1 MAKRAPLD
9 HVREIYL
16 GLPEAREKEAWRD
29 PTFRVHGKM
38 FVKFSN
44 AGKDGRTTIRG

>member
-1 MAKRAPLD
+1 M
-9 HVREIYL
+9 
-16 GLPEAREKEAWRD
+16 EKEAWGG
-29 PTFRVHGKM
+29 PTFQVRGKM